1 VVMAAIGVYSMVGFL
16 SYRETVP
23 GSVVTLLQ
31 H

>member
-16 SYRETVP
+16 SYREPMP
-23 GSVVTLLQ
+23 GGSVTLLR